1 MSFYLSLSTMKIEVL
16 QPVKDR
22 IPLGQMLSQD
32 IKTDELII
40 SHINASH
47 SLNLFEHHL
56 ESCLGDENS
65 ADGFSPVKDYVQDNL
80 FSMKHT
86 VSFLP

>member
-1 MSFYLSLSTMKIEVL
+1 MKIEVL

-32 IKTDELII
+32 IKTDELVI

-65 ADGFSPVKDYVQDNL
+65 ADGFSPVNYFQDDL
-80 FSMKHT
+80 FSMMHT
-86 VSFLP
+86 V